1 MKLITK
7 KGVNMNHSNNE
18 RTLAYKTAL
27 VIRNDELKEI
37 SGGSMAGTTFY
48 TTKET
53 ADNRG
58 NWDIGG
64 DVRWD

>member
-1 MKLITK
+1 MQ
-7 KGVNMNHSNNE
+7 NSNKTE
-18 RTLAYKTAL
+18 RTLAYKTAQ
-27 VIRNDELKEI
+27 IISNEALKEV
-37 SGGSMAGTTFY
+37 SGGSMTGTTIY

-53 ADNRG
+53 ADRQG